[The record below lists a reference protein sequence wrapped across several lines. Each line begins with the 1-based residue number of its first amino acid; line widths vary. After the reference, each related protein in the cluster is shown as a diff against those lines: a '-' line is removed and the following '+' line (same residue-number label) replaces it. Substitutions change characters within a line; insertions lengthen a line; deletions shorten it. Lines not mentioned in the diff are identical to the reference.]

1 MSSALNIIKIILL
14 SIIAVA
20 LVGLLI
26 VVLNGK
32 IKINGIDL
40 YEKTELVYEN
50 TFSEPVEN
58 LNIVTTN
65 NDVKIEEKET
75 EGIEVKIY
83 DRKDAKPTAEVKDN
97 TLYIDNKDE
106 VRIGF
111 SFGIN
116 GNSRIEIIVPKG
128 TTYNLKVEGTS
139 SDVDSLIDLKEVNI
153 DTKSG
158 DINLK
163 DSINTIINTT
173 SGDILVGDTNKL
185 EITTT
190 SGDIK
195 TGNVKE
201 SIYAKATSGDFLLGD
216 INGKLTLNTTSG
228 DIKINSVNLTKDS
241 SIKVISGDVVI
252 SKTNDIYI
260 DAHAISG
267 DIKVNTNNRKSDYE
281 LKINTTSGDIIVN
294 N

>member
-1 MSSALNIIKIILL
+1 MNSVLNIIKIILL

-32 IKINGIDL
+32 IKINGINL
-40 YEKTELVYEN
+40 VEKTELVYEN
-50 TFSEPVEN
+50 TFTEPVEN

-65 NDVKIEEKET
+65 NDVKIEEKEI
-75 EGIEVKIY
+75 ENIEVKIY
-83 DRKDAKPTAEVKDN
+83 DRKDAKPEASVKDN
-97 TLYIDNKDE
+97 TLYIENKDE

-116 GNSRIEIIVPKG
+116 GNSRIEIAVPKG

-153 DTKSG
+153 ETKSG

-163 DSINTIINTT
+163 DTINTT
-173 SGDILVGDTNKL
+173 IN
-185 EITTT
+185 TT

-195 TGNVKE
+195 TGSVKE
-201 SIYAKATSGDFLLGD
+201 SINAKATSGDFLLGD
-216 INGKLTLNTTSG
+216 ITGKLTLTTTSG

>member
-1 MSSALNIIKIILL
+1 MNSALNIIKIILL
-14 SIIAVA
+14 AFIAVA
-20 LVGLLI
+20 LTIVLI
-26 VVLNGK
+26 VLLNGK

-40 YEKTELVYEN
+40 YEKTELVYEK
-50 TFSEPVEN
+50 TFTEEVN
-58 LNIVTTN
+58 KLDIITTN
-65 NDVKIEEKET
+65 NDVKILEKET

-83 DRKDAKPTAEVKDN
+83 DRKDAKPTASVKDN
-97 TLYIDNKDE
+97 TLYIENKDE

-116 GNSRIEIIVPKG
+116 GNSRIEISVPKG
-128 TTYNLKVEGTS
+128 TIYDLNINGTS
-139 SDVDSLIDLKEVNI
+139 SDVDSLIDLKNVNI
-153 DTKSG
+153 ETKSG

-163 DSINTIINTT
+163 DTINTTIHTT
-173 SGDILVGDTNKL
+173 SGDVSVGNSNVL
-185 EITTT
+185 EIITT

-195 TGNVKE
+195 TNNIKE

-228 DIKINSVNLTKDS
+228 DIKINKVNLKENS
-241 SIKVISGDVVI
+241 SIKVTSGDVVI
-252 SKTNDIYI
+252 GKTNDIYI

-267 DIKVNTNNRKSDYE
+267 DTKINTNNRKSDYE

>member
-1 MSSALNIIKIILL
+1 MNSALNIIKIVLLAFIAVVLTILL
-14 SIIAVA
+14 II
-20 LVGLLI
+20 L
-26 VVLNGK
+26 LNGK
-32 IKINGIDL
+32 IKIKGIDL

-83 DRKDAKPTAEVKDN
+83 DRKDAKPTAEVKEN

-116 GNSRIEIIVPKG
+116 GNSRIEITVPKG

-163 DSINTIINTT
+163 NSINTIINTT

-201 SIYAKATSGDFLLGD
+201 SIYAKATSGDFLLGN

-260 DAHAISG
+260 DAHATSG

>member
-1 MSSALNIIKIILL
+1 MNSALNIIKIVLLAFIAVVLTILL
-14 SIIAVA
+14 II
-20 LVGLLI
+20 L
-26 VVLNGK
+26 LNGK
-32 IKINGIDL
+32 IKIKGIDL

-116 GNSRIEIIVPKG
+116 GNSRIEITVPKG
-128 TTYNLKVEGTS
+128 TTYNLDIEGTS
-139 SDVDSLIDLKEVNI
+139 SDVDSLIDLKDVNI
-153 DTKSG
+153 NTNSG

-163 DSINTIINTT
+163 DANKTTIKTI
-173 SGDILVGDTNKL
+173 
-185 EITTT
+185 

-195 TGNVKE
+195 TNKTD
-201 SIYAKATSGDFLLGD
+201 SLYIKTTSGDMILGD

-228 DIKINSVNLTKDS
+228 DIKINKLNLTKDS
-241 SIKVISGDVVI
+241 SIKV
-252 SKTNDIYI
+252 T
-260 DAHAISG
+260 SG
-267 DIKVNTNNRKSDYE
+267 DIIIGKTNEIYVDAHTVSGDTRINTNNRKADVE
-281 LKINTTSGDIIVN
+281 LKINTISGDIIVN

>member
-1 MSSALNIIKIILL
+1 MNSALNIIKIILL
-14 SIIAVA
+14 AFIAVA
-20 LVGLLI
+20 LTIVLI
-26 VVLNGK
+26 VLLNGK

-50 TFSEPVEN
+50 TFTEEVN
-58 LNIVTTN
+58 KLNIVTTN
-65 NDVKIEEKET
+65 NDVKIEEKDVEN
-75 EGIEVKIY
+75 IEVRIY

-111 SFGIN
+111 SFGIL
-116 GNSRIEIIVPKG
+116 GNSRIEITVPKG
-128 TTYNLKVEGTS
+128 TTYDLKVDGTS

-158 DINLK
+158 DITLK
-163 DSINTIINTT
+163 NTINTT
-173 SGDILVGDTNKL
+173 ID
-185 EITTT
+185 TT

-195 TGNVKE
+195 TGKTSKSLYVKT
-201 SIYAKATSGDFLLGD
+201 TSGDISAD
-216 INGKLTLNTTSG
+216 EVNGKLTLNTTSG
-228 DIKINSVNLTKDS
+228 DIKINKVNLTSNS
-241 SIKVISGDVVI
+241 SIKVTSGDIVI
-252 SKTNDIYI
+252 GKTNDIYI

-281 LKINTTSGDIIVN
+281 LKINTTSGDITVKN
-294 N
+294 

>member
-26 VVLNGK
+26 VALNGK

-40 YEKTELVYEN
+40 VEKTELVYEN

-97 TLYIDNKDE
+97 TLYIDNIDE

-116 GNSRIEIIVPKG
+116 GNSRIEITVPKG

-139 SDVDSLIDLKEVNI
+139 SDVDSLINLKEVNI

-260 DAHAISG
+260 DAHATSG

>member
-1 MSSALNIIKIILL
+1 MNSALNIIKIVLL
-14 SIIAVA
+14 AFIAVV
-20 LVGLLI
+20 LTILLI
-26 VVLNGK
+26 VLLNGK
-32 IKINGIDL
+32 IKIKGIDL

-50 TFSEPVEN
+50 NFTESISN
-58 LNIVTTN
+58 LNIITTN
-65 NDVKIEEKET
+65 NDVKIEEKEV
-75 EGIEVKIY
+75 EAIEVRIY

-111 SFGIN
+111 SFGIL
-116 GNSRIEIIVPKG
+116 GNSRIEITVPKG
-128 TTYNLKVEGTS
+128 TTYNLKVDGTS
-139 SDVDSLIDLKEVNI
+139 SDIDSLINLKEVNI

-173 SGDILVGDTNKL
+173 SGDV
-185 EITTT
+185 
-190 SGDIK
+190 K

-201 SIYAKATSGDFLLGD
+201 SIYAKATSGDFLLGN

-228 DIKINSVNLTKDS
+228 DIKINSVNITKDS

-267 DIKVNTNNRKSDYE
+267 DVKVNTNNRKSDYE